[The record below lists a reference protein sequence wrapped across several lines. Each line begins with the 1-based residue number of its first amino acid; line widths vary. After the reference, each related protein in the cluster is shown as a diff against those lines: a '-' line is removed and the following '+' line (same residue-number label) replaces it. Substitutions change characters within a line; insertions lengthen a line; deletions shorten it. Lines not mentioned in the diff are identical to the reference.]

1 MKVMK
6 AYKFRLYPNIE
17 QKKLINKIIG
27 CTRFIYNYM
36 LEKKIKNNKLSR
48 FDLNNLI
55 PSVCVCE
62 EYELTPK
69 KEQIVVGIDIGV
81 KSLVVTSNGETFGN
95 PNIIKNMKRE

>member
-1 MKVMK
+1 
-6 AYKFRLYPNIE
+6 
-17 QKKLINKIIG
+17 
-27 CTRFIYNYM
+27 M

-95 PNIIKNMKRE
+95 PNIIKNRKRE